1 MRSLT
6 IGEKNSST
14 DFGLAL
20 STISIG
26 IPEIKEYRVPLPGG
40 HGDLDFT
47 DFFGEQ
53 KLNNRTIEAEFVY
66 GKFPSENIPQDIMFE
81 VINEWHGRKL
91 EITDSLDPD
100 HKYIGRVMLTDL
112 DGRRNYSIVRLTAIC
127 DPYRLETSPT
137 VLSGTIPAGGTLYLT
152 ADILR
157 MSVLPEITVSAATAV
172 TYGEKQ
178 QVIQAGTYPLSEKL
192 PEGQHALKFVGAE
205 GTTVGVKYT
214 RGLI

>member
-1 MRSLT
+1 MRRSLT
-6 IGEKNSST
+6 IGEKNTWT

-20 STISIG
+20 SAISIE
-26 IPEIKEYRVPLPGG
+26 IPEVKQYRVELPGG
-40 HGDLDFT
+40 DGELDFT
-47 DFFGEQ
+47 DFFGGQ
-53 KLNNRTIEAEFVY
+53 KLSNRLIEADLVY
-66 GKFPSENIPQDIMFE
+66 ARSDGPIPQDIMFK
-81 VINEWHGRKL
+81 VINEWHGRKFD
-91 EITDSLDPD
+91 ISDSLDPG

-205 GTTVGVKYT
+205 GTTVGVKST